1 VTVVRLGAGLVALG
15 LVLASCDGDDSTTR
29 RAGPSTTRASNPRST
44 DGRQVVTPRPGTVD
58 VRAVPFESATPGPD
72 GRTLVVRF
80 TGGVAPCF
88 VLDRVDVDERADSV
102 TVTLSAGREPAP
114 EPVACI
120 ELAVLSE
127 TRVRLSAPLADRAVI
142 DGAAA

>member
-1 VTVVRLGAGLVALG
+1 MIVTRPGAALVALG
-15 LVLASCDGDDSTTR
+15 LALVGCDGDDSASPG
-29 RAGPSTTRASNPRST
+29 AGRSTTTASNPRSA
-44 DGRQVVTPRPGTVD
+44 DGRQLVTPRPGMVD
-58 VRAVPFESATPGPD
+58 IRAVPFESATPGPD

-102 TVTLSAGREPAP
+102 TVTLFAGREPAP

-120 ELAVLSE
+120 ELAVLYE

-142 DGAAA
+142 DGATS